1 MRFVRFVL
9 RTINSKTG
17 GRNVELKN
25 RTAFTDIDYA
35 LEETQF
41 LVDRDKIPYSIIR
54 VRNRDEQRIYVVPS
68 EIVMEIEI
76 IETFNPVSNGPGT

>member
-1 MRFVRFVL
+1 
-9 RTINSKTG
+9 
-17 GRNVELKN
+17 VELKN
-25 RTAFTDIDYA
+25 RTAFTDIDHA

>member
-1 MRFVRFVL
+1 
-9 RTINSKTG
+9 
-17 GRNVELKN
+17 VELRN

-54 VRNRDEQRIYVVPS
+54 VRSRDEQKIYVVPAD
-68 EIVMEIEI
+68 IVMEVEI
-76 IETFNPVSNGPGT
+76 IETFNPVTYGSGT

>member
-1 MRFVRFVL
+1 
-9 RTINSKTG
+9 
-17 GRNVELKN
+17 VELKN

-35 LEETQF
+35 LEEVQF

-76 IETFNPVSNGPGT
+76 IETFNPVPHGPGT

>member
-1 MRFVRFVL
+1 MQ
-9 RTINSKTG
+9 I
-17 GRNVELKN
+17 EN

-35 LEETQF
+35 LEEVQF

>member
-1 MRFVRFVL
+1 VQ
-9 RTINSKTG
+9 I
-17 GRNVELKN
+17 EN
-25 RTAFTDIDYA
+25 RTAFTDIDHA
-35 LEETQF
+35 LEEAQF

>member
-1 MRFVRFVL
+1 M
-9 RTINSKTG
+9 
-17 GRNVELKN
+17 ELKN

-35 LEETQF
+35 LEEAQF

>member
-1 MRFVRFVL
+1 MQ
-9 RTINSKTG
+9 I
-17 GRNVELKN
+17 EN
-25 RTAFTDIDYA
+25 RTAFTDIDHA
-35 LEETQF
+35 LEEAQF